1 MKSLC
6 PFKNIFGEPGVGI
19 RTFRIF
25 DISIF
30 DLGFVL
36 AFAAIISIMNNWNFV
51 KVSLLLIVL
60 GVIFHKLFCVKTGLN
75 KMLGLA

>member
-6 PFKNIFGEPGVGI
+6 PFKNIFGEPGAGI